1 MDAVV
6 HTTLASFDAATH
18 DRLAA
23 DPVCNTV
30 ALTSLD
36 RIRRLPA
43 TAEPPILI
51 TFHDNGEVVGS
62 LIRTPPWP
70 FQVADLPVAA
80 ATLAVQVAREIDQDA
95 PGVTGPRQRSHAFA
109 TAYAEAS
116 GETFTESLAT
126 RLYRLGTLAPPTTV
140 PGAGRMATEDDAELL
155 GAWRAAFVAEAV
167 PEGPDEHPAEVMRT
181 SLRLGNGHALWEL
194 DGTPVAWAAASI
206 PQAGMTRI
214 GPVYTPPEH
223 RRHGYGAAVS
233 AMASQWALDQGAAE
247 VLLFA
252 DLTNPISNS
261 IYQRIGYQP
270 LDDWAEYWWKR

>member
-23 DPVCNTV
+23 DPVRNTV

-51 TFHDNGEVVGS
+51 TFHDQEEVVGS

-70 FQVADLPVAA
+70 YQAADLPIEA
-80 ATLAVQVAREIDQDA
+80 ATLAVQVAGEIDQDA
-95 PGVTGPRQRSHAFA
+95 PGVTGPQQRSHAFA
-109 TAYAEAS
+109 AAFAEAS
-116 GETFTESLAT
+116 GKTFTESLAT
-126 RLYRLGTLAPPTTV
+126 RLYRLGTLATPTV
-140 PGAGRMATEDDAELL
+140 PGSGRMATEDDVELL
-155 GAWRAAFVAEAV
+155 GAWRKAFTAEAV
-167 PEGPDEHPAEVMRT
+167 PEAPGEETIEVMRT

-194 DGTPVAWAAASI
+194 DGTPVAWAVASI

-214 GPVYTPPEH
+214 GPVYTPPDH

>member
-6 HTTLASFDAATH
+6 HTTLESFDAATH

-23 DPVCNTV
+23 DPVRNTI

-36 RIRRLPA
+36 RVRRLPA
-43 TAEPPILI
+43 TEAPPILI
-51 TFHDNGEVVGS
+51 TFHANGQVVGS

-70 FQVADLPVAA
+70 FQAADLPLDAVD
-80 ATLAVQVAREIDQDA
+80 LAVRVVGEADPDA
-95 PGVTGPRQRSHAFA
+95 PGVTGPRERSEAFA
-109 TAYAEAS
+109 TAT
-116 GETFTESLAT
+116 GKDCTESLTT
-126 RLYRLGTLAPPTTV
+126 RQYRLGTLAPPAV
-140 PGAGRMATEDDAELL
+140 RGSGRMATEDDVELL
-155 GAWRAAFVAEAV
+155 GGWRGMFLEEAV
-167 PEGPDEHPAEVMRT
+167 PDAPNEGTTEAVRS
-181 SLRLGNGHALWEL
+181 SLRLGNGHAFWEV
-194 DGTPVAWAAASI
+194 DGTPVAWAAASR
-206 PQAGMTRI
+206 PQAGMTRV

-233 AMASQWALDQGAAE
+233 AMVSQWALDQGATD

-270 LDDWAEYWWKR
+270 LEDWAEFWWKR